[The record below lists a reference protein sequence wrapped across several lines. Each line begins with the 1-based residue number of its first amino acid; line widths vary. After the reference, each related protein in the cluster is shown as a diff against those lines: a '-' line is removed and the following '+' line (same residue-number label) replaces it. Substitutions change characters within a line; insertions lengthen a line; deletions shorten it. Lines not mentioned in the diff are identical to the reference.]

1 MTVTRKRVRA
11 LLATSVGTIAFL
23 LTASSS
29 APFAAGTLNLRGSL
43 RVVSASVQCP
53 AEAPPG
59 VAECRARTGE
69 GLVSGLGSVSE
80 SYTWLYRMGPPA
92 CPPNL
97 GKPLATTARLVVVG
111 KGEIHFAL
119 AEGAR
124 CIDLEPMRN
133 EPQDFTITGGT
144 GAYEGASG
152 SGTLK
157 RVLSAGSGSE
167 TWDGTLVVPGLEF
180 DLTPPRLSG
189 VTSKTVRAPKGAR
202 RVRVTYKVTASDAV
216 DGRVPVTCV
225 PRSGSR
231 FRIGRTIVSCRA
243 TDTSENTR
251 TAKFLITVKKRR

>member
-1 MTVTRKRVRA
+1 MRA

-23 LTASSS
+23 VTASSS

-69 GLVSGLGSVSE
+69 GLVTGLGSVSE
-80 SYTWLYRMGPPA
+80 SYTWLYGMGLSA

-97 GKPLATTARLVVVG
+97 WRPLATTGRLVVVG

-124 CIDLEPMRN
+124 CIAQEPIRN
-133 EPQDFTITGGT
+133 EPQDFAITGGT

-152 SGTLK
+152 SGTVK

-167 TWDGTLVVPGLEF
+167 TWNGTLVVPGLEF
-180 DLTPPRLSG
+180 DVTPPRLSG
-189 VTSKTVRAPKGAR
+189 ATSKTVRAPKGAR
-202 RVRVTYKVTASDAV
+202 RVRVTYKVTANDAV

-231 FRIGRTIVSCRA
+231 FRIGRTIVICRA

-251 TAKFLITVKKRR
+251 AARFLITVKTRR